1 MRAVVIRD
9 GKVTVD
15 EVPRPEPQGSQVLV
29 RVHSAGLNG
38 ADLLQVRGGYPPPQ
52 GYRADIPGLELAGT
66 VEETGPLARRFAIG
80 DHVMGIT
87 GGEAQAEYAVV
98 EDSSL
103 VRVPANL
110 PLTSAGGFPETF
122 FTAYDALFRQANLAL
137 GEHLCVHGGAGGV
150 GISAIQLGVAAGA
163 RVTASVRRPELRAPV
178 EHLGALAVAPDEFSS
193 RGPFD
198 VILELVGAPN
208 LEANLKS
215 LAIGGRITV
224 IGIGAGGKA
233 PIDLRVLMSKR
244 GAIFASTLRARSTSE
259 KGELARE
266 IERHVL
272 PLVEADR
279 LSVMVHERFALED
292 AASAYHSFA
301 SGGKLG
307 KILLIPNHGG

>member
-9 GKVTVD
+9 GQVTVD
-15 EVPRPEPQGSQVLV
+15 DVPRPTPEGSQVLV

-66 VEETGPLARRFAIG
+66 VEAAGPLARRFSVG
-80 DHVMGIT
+80 DRVMGIT

-103 VRVPANL
+103 VQVPENI
-110 PLTSAGGFPETF
+110 PLDTAGGFPETF
-122 FTAYDALFRQANLAL
+122 FTAYDALFRQASLAL

-163 RVTASVRRPELRAPV
+163 RVTATVRRPDLRESV
-178 EHLGALAVAPDEFSS
+178 TRFGASAVSPEDFTSQ
-193 RGPFD
+193 GPFD

-215 LAIGGRITV
+215 LAIGGRIAV
-224 IGIGAGGKA
+224 IGIGAGATA
-233 PIDLRVLMSKR
+233 PIDLRVLMAKR
-244 GAIFASTLRARSTSE
+244 GAIYASTLRARSTSE

-266 IERHVL
+266 IDRHVI
-272 PLVEADR
+272 PLLHAGR
-279 LSVMVHERFALED
+279 LSVAVHERYRLED
-292 AASAYHSFA
+292 AAAAYESFA
-301 SGGKLG
+301 AGGKLG
-307 KILLIPNHGG
+307 KILLLPSSER